1 MAIYKISVAIYKI
14 SINKMEGCETSK
26 QKQKV
31 NRACSSFLLLPNE
44 QPRGKSKIIYQICF
58 RQVLCRVSKT
68 SPSKTNA
75 AWRVLC
81 KLGSGAK
88 STF

>member
-31 NRACSSFLLLPNE
+31 NRACSSFLSLPHEAKTRQSIKYALGKCFAESAKLALLK
-44 QPRGKSKIIYQICF
+44 QTLHGVCF
-58 RQVLCRVSKT
+58 VT
-68 SPSKTNA
+68 
-75 AWRVLC
+75 
-81 KLGSGAK
+81 
-88 STF
+88 